1 MILADT
7 NILTTFAKIDR
18 LPLNLRLTT
27 MCICAIITRRI
38 SSWVGGKFMSVTEA
52 MKAAQFVVDAEG
64 NQKAVVLEFTIWQD
78 ILQALTRLSELE
90 AQPSWKQRLERL
102 LARVWD
108 RVDRDPIS
116 EEEISAEVER
126 ARAELYAQSRS

>member
-1 MILADT
+1 
-7 NILTTFAKIDR
+7 
-18 LPLNLRLTT
+18 
-27 MCICAIITRRI
+27 
-38 SSWVGGKFMSVTEA
+38 MSVTEA